1 MPLLRHVAVAVVVVE
16 LLRITASCSETEI
29 RVCTAP
35 KDNIYGFINFKTQ
48 QQRADR
54 RTAAAAVAAAAGNK
68 VLSQAKAMKLC
79 K

>member
-1 MPLLRHVAVAVVVVE
+1 MPLLRHDAVVVVVVAVE

-48 QQRADR
+48 QQQPTDR
-54 RTAAAAVAAAAGNK
+54 QTDNGNSRQQSVK
-68 VLSQAKAMKLC
+68 PGQGDEVV
-79 K
+79 